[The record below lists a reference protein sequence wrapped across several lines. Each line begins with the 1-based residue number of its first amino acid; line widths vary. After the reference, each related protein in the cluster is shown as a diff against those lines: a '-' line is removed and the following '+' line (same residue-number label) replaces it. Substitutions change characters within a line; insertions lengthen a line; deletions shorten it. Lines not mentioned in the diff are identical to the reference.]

1 MLPGALWKEW
11 DIIQG
16 NCRVSGMLIEYTCI
30 DCLHKYTEETGD
42 TEERVCND
50 CINSKELSDMIV
62 EINDIQP
69 VRVYD

>member
-1 MLPGALWKEW
+1 
-11 DIIQG
+11 
-16 NCRVSGMLIEYTCI
+16 MLIEYTCI

-50 CINSKELSDMIV
+50 CLNTKERSDMIV